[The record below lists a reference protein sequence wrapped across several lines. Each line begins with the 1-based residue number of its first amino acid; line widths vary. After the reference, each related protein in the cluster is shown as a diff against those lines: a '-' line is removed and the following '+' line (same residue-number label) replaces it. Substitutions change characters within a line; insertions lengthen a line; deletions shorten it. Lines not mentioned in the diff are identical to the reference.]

1 MLNLLLILLFGRT
14 HGEVISNRSSKEM
27 THGKIISCNSE
38 VDNEPEMTILIK
50 EDHFD
55 EKLKDHPD
63 ASKFEFTEDFAEKDY
78 KGYRRIIPGNEL
90 EKTQND
96 ECKFSHLKIL
106 LTPSFFL

>member
-1 MLNLLLILLFGRT
+1 MLNLLLILLLGRT

-50 EDHFD
+50 EGHFD

-96 ECKFSHLKIL
+96 ECKFSDLKIL